1 MDQHALSLRPQQ
13 ILLITDEANSGSTE
27 DLILNSISL
36 IKLHKDQVSPH
47 SVVETFKDKLPFAP
61 SIFDCAI
68 ARRSDNNGKG
78 FTLQLLFDL
87 YRVIKADGIL
97 MCVEPIS
104 GRTFEHATFMSTN
117 LTLAGFVDVQVSSEG
132 KFVQTSSKKPSWE
145 LGESQDIKIKSK
157 VPVWGLDMTD
167 SPLMDEKELLEET
180 DLVRPE
186 TVPFD
191 CGSGTEARKACK
203 NCTCGRAELE
213 AEETSKGKKK
223 LTLEML
229 DNPGV
234 NSSCGNVCRFCL
246 LST

>member
-47 SVVETFKDKLPFAP
+47 SVVETFKGRSIPSTRFTLQHIDKLPFAP

-132 KFVQTSSKKPSWE
+132 KFVQVTVFAFTS
-145 LGESQDIKIKSK
+145 
-157 VPVWGLDMTD
+157 T
-167 SPLMDEKELLEET
+167 
-180 DLVRPE
+180 
-186 TVPFD
+186 
-191 CGSGTEARKACK
+191 
-203 NCTCGRAELE
+203 
-213 AEETSKGKKK
+213 
-223 LTLEML
+223 
-229 DNPGV
+229 
-234 NSSCGNVCRFCL
+234 
-246 LST
+246 